1 MSDGRDGQTLKEWL
15 KQNKHVTRIT
25 RDRASAY
32 ATAIEEI
39 LPDAMQ
45 SADRFHLHQNLL
57 AAMNKILGREL
68 LATTAIPHKE
78 EASIFAQ
85 ESFENEEPPTR
96 EDSKKISSSVD
107 NLSSG
112 KKKCLQLIRQIQES
126 HQQGIGIA
134 EILRW
139 TGKDIGTVKKYRE
152 G

>member
-1 MSDGRDGQTLKEWL
+1 MPPL
-15 KQNKHVTRIT
+15 
-25 RDRASAY
+25 
-32 ATAIEEI
+32 

-78 EASIFAQ
+78 EATIFAQ

>member
-1 MSDGRDGQTLKEWL
+1 MSDGREGQTLKEWL

-85 ESFENEEPPTR
+85 ESFENE
-96 EDSKKISSSVD
+96 
-107 NLSSG
+107 
-112 KKKCLQLIRQIQES
+112 
-126 HQQGIGIA
+126 
-134 EILRW
+134 
-139 TGKDIGTVKKYRE
+139 
-152 G
+152 

>member
-1 MSDGRDGQTLKEWL
+1 MDGLPKADKVFIGGSSGNLYEIIEKCDCKKVVVNAITLETL
-15 KQNKHVTRIT
+15 
-25 RDRASAY
+25 S
-32 ATAIEEI
+32 
-39 LPDAMQ
+39 L
-45 SADRFHLHQNLL
+45 
-57 AAMNKILGREL
+57 
-68 LATTAIPHKE
+68 
-78 EASIFAQ
+78 AQ